1 MDDSKTGPLLK
12 ESGDRT
18 SATANILDT
27 IVSHKKIE
35 VQAAKAAVSES
46 ALRKSSLFARQTLS
60 LRSSLLDG
68 SRTGII
74 AEFKRKSPSK
84 GMFNAGAI
92 PEDITRAYAENGA
105 SGLSV
110 LTDGHFFGGSKED
123 LIRARINEIPVL
135 RKDFIIDPY
144 QVLESKAM
152 GADVI
157 LLIAACLT
165 PGEVNTLAARAKE
178 LGMEVLLEIHNE
190 EELEHICDAV
200 DIVGVNNRDLKTFTV
215 DINLSV
221 RLGDKIPADKLKI
234 SESGI
239 SDVNSI
245 FRLKEAGFQGF
256 LIGET
261 FMKEKDPA
269 IAFARFVQK
278 LKTGIT

>member
-1 MDDSKTGPLLK
+1 MDHSKTGPLLN
-12 ESGDRT
+12 ESTDRKK
-18 SATANILDT
+18 AAANILDT
-27 IVSHKKIE
+27 IVSFKINE
-35 VQAAKAAVSES
+35 VRSAKAAVSETELRNS
-46 ALRKSSLFARQTLS
+46 ALFSRQTLS
-60 LRSSLLDG
+60 LRSFLLDD
-68 SRTGII
+68 SKTGII

-84 GMFNAGAI
+84 GMFNAGAL
-92 PEDITRAYAENGA
+92 PEVITQAYAENGA

-110 LTDGHFFGGSKED
+110 LTDQFFFGGSRED
-123 LIRARINEIPVL
+123 LTRARINEIPIL
-135 RKDFIIDPY
+135 RKDFIIDRY
-144 QVLESKAM
+144 QILEAKAM

-165 PGEVNTLAARAKE
+165 PGEVNTLATYAKE

-221 RLGDKIPADKLKI
+221 RLGDKIPPDKLKI

-245 FRLKEAGFQGF
+245 FRLKEHGYKGF

-269 IAFARFVQK
+269 IAFARFVHQ
-278 LKTGIT
+278 LKTGNT